1 AHKHGIE
8 VRPFS
13 SSVSYPLIENPVAAA
28 ADDLS
33 AAQKMSNFFGHTL
46 ISEDVARQPS
56 RRWVALLD
64 QKLAT
69 THDSI
74 PGITELQGAI
84 SVHVQD
90 VPAGRATRVR
100 KN

>member
-1 AHKHGIE
+1 GIE

-13 SSVSYPLIENPVAAA
+13 SFASYPLIENPVAAA
-28 ADDLS
+28 ADDLT
-33 AAQKMSNFFGHTL
+33 AAHKMSNYFGHTL
-46 ISEDVARQPS
+46 ISEDVASQPA
-56 RRWVALLD
+56 RRWIALLD

-69 THDSI
+69 THDAV

-90 VPAGRATRVR
+90 VPAGRTTHV
-100 KN
+100 